1 MTEDDGIGILMLVEA
16 MGTGLAR
23 YVVLKSKDCRK
34 LRIPIRVGKKLG
46 NQLRAIALLLE
57 KRFMTR
63 QQIIGCIMRLL
74 KRR

>member
-1 MTEDDGIGILMLVEA
+1 
-16 MGTGLAR
+16 MGTGLAS

-46 NQLRAIALLLE
+46 NQVRAIALPLE

-63 QQIIGCIMRLL
+63 Q
-74 KRR
+74 